1 MIFPNFK
8 LKDFLRQHST
18 DYQEHDAGTHMEYAI
33 CCPECEKR
41 GKSKDTEHKCWIN
54 PKKGMF
60 LCYRCG
66 WSGSL
71 VTFVRGMLNCDY
83 KSATKVLMGNPLDK
97 IDFMNMKLFDE
108 EIDWR
113 DSEIDVVSV
122 DLPYGYIPIES
133 EHDYLT
139 ERGVPWEYAEANDWG
154 YAEIGFCANRII
166 VPFYMENQMVFW
178 QARWIGELPEGE
190 QKVLNPKGCSARHVL
205 FNYDSAKEFEEI
217 VLVEG
222 FIDAVKCGE
231 NAMALNGKT
240 LHPQQLL
247 WLEKTKAKEIVLF
260 LDADAWEVDK
270 HSKKNKKSPAQMAID
285 LLRIKFKVR
294 VAMLPKGQDP
304 GMFAYKDPQ
313 LLKIIADSK
322 AY

>member
-8 LKDFLRQHST
+8 LDDFLRQHSS
-18 DYQEHDAGTHMEYAI
+18 QWKEHDAGNHMEYAI

-41 GKSKDTEHKCWIN
+41 DKSSDTEYKCWIN

-71 VTFVRGMLNCDY
+71 VTFIRGILNCDY
-83 KSATKVLMGNPLDK
+83 RNATKILMGDPLDK
-97 IDFMNMKLFDE
+97 IDYMNMKLFDE
-108 EIDWR
+108 EVDWS
-113 DSEIDVVSV
+113 DPQIDVKSV

-139 ERGVPWEYAEANDWG
+139 ERGIPWQYARDHDWG
-154 YAEIGFCANRII
+154 YAEIGFCQNRII

-178 QARWIGELPEGE
+178 QARWIGELPKGT
-190 QKVLNPKGCSARHVL
+190 QKVLNPKGTSARHVL
-205 FNYDSAKEFEEI
+205 FNYDSAKEFEQI

-222 FIDAVKCGE
+222 FVDAVKCGD

-247 WLEKTKAKEIVLF
+247 WLEKTKAKEVVLF
-260 LDADAWEVDK
+260 LDADAWEAPS
-270 HSKKNKKSPAQMAID
+270 SKKSSAQMAVD
-285 LLRIKFKVR
+285 LLRIKFKVK
-294 VAMLPKGQDP
+294 VAKLPKGQDP
-304 GMFAYKDPQ
+304 GMFSYKDPQ
-313 LLKIIADSK
+313 LLKIIEDSEPV
-322 AY
+322 